1 MQLLSYRTLATMLV
15 VLFLALSTK
24 CNKGDEKILRE
35 QARLM
40 LAAEAQQGFHEAFNK
55 NFNPEK
61 TQLLIGPALQQVL
74 NENKAVT
81 RRLPKEVQT
90 ALANADIGLLINDAL
105 PGKKGGTVGVVYM
118 RPGRFGGIR
127 RFLTLDPDPCG
138 DGNPATCER
147 CTSCSG
153 ETSPGGTI
161 STCVCTQSCDT
172 CKPCPTC

>member
-15 VLFLALSTK
+15 VVFLALSTK
-24 CNKGDEKILRE
+24 CNKADDKILRE

-40 LAAEAQQGFHEAFNK
+40 LAAEAQQGFNEVFSK
-55 NFNPEK
+55 NFDPEK
-61 TQLLIGPALQQVL
+61 TQLLVGPALKQVL

-90 ALANADIGLLINDAL
+90 ALANADIGLLINDAV
-105 PGKKGGTVGVVYM
+105 PGKKGGTVGVIYM
-118 RPGRFGGIR
+118 RPGRFSPVR

-138 DGNPATCER
+138 DGNPATCEL

-153 ETSPGGTI
+153 ETSPGGII
-161 STCVCTQSCDT
+161 STCVCHDSCFG
-172 CKPCPTC
+172 CRSCPTC